1 MATESKMET
10 PIESDDT
17 YLKTLSENKEKKEEH
32 EKYLAAL
39 NEYYKLKDDY
49 DGENS
54 YYHKKKISIRK
65 DSSLSKIEK
74 YKALQKLKE
83 NRPCIN
89 CNQKG
94 GTYFGM
100 DTNDNGAKSYIA
112 MCLAHR
118 TDGGQACDLNI
129 EIIPKRVKYIND
141 IDKDIFH
148 NIQKTQQK
156 IISSK
161 LSLLFDLQSEDV
173 VLKEFDDLKDDLD
186 KYNSQMNIVQERLS
200 EINSQTIMDAE
211 GNPTRVTTNDY
222 LKPLQRKL
230 NDAIYEFKNRL
241 LKVDIDNKNSVKHAF
256 DTYTDISNTQGT
268 INDVSYQEYFIDY
281 DSEQDGPSKEN
292 PYHVIKN
299 EHTIQQME
307 ITSGEYEIVENK
319 K

>member
-10 PIESDDT
+10 PIESDDI

-49 DGENS
+49 EGENS

-74 YKALQKLKE
+74 YKELQKLKE
-83 NRPCIN
+83 SRPCVN

-94 GTYFGM
+94 GTLFSTGY
-100 DTNDNGAKSYIA
+100 YIA
-112 MCLAHR
+112 GR
-118 TDGGQACDLNI
+118 QALIARCNAKDNKCDLNI

-148 NIQKTQQK
+148 NIKKTQQK

-161 LSLLFDLQSEDV
+161 LSLLFDLQTEDV

-186 KYNSQMNIVQERLS
+186 KYNSQMNIIQERLS
-200 EINSQTIMDAE
+200 EINSQTVMDAE

-268 INDVSYQEYFIDY
+268 INDLSYQEYFIDY

-292 PYHVIKN
+292 PYYVIKN
-299 EHTIQQME
+299 EYTIQQME
-307 ITSGEYEIVENK
+307 ITSGEYQIVENK